1 MHSYKTPFLCLLLLF
16 IALLP
21 GTESLNWLMSAL
33 SPIFLAV
40 FIIYFLQP
48 FVNNLQRVSSLPR
61 WLCILLS
68 FLCIILILFL
78 FVFLLIPRLKIFLS
92 LDYSAILPYF
102 PLEQSL
108 QNLLTPLAHYSASV
122 IHQMGNLGM
131 SLCIAFYALLD
142 CTDL

>member
-48 FVNNLQRVSSLPR
+48 FVNNLQRVPCLAGSAFSS
-61 WLCILLS
+61 
-68 FLCIILILFL
+68 
-78 FVFLLIPRLKIFLS
+78 
-92 LDYSAILPYF
+92 
-102 PLEQSL
+102 
-108 QNLLTPLAHYSASV
+108 
-122 IHQMGNLGM
+122 
-131 SLCIAFYALLD
+131 AFYVLF
-142 CTDL
+142 